1 MCRLAPWVLILNFEN
16 VTIHSNVSKD
26 SLRTRLL
33 QLECHFTWDLL
44 KEDITLQDLEER
56 VCNQIQFL
64 TTKSK
69 ATSYNLLAYTRYLQG
84 HNEEALESLG
94 KAEKEIQGEDASGA
108 EVRSVVTWSNLA
120 WMSYHMDLLADAQ
133 AYADRVE
140 RACQALSS
148 RFPYKAEWPEIL
160 TEEGW
165 ASLTFGGKY
174 YERAKACFE
183 KALKQEPNNPEFNS
197 GFAIAIY
204 RLENIASG
212 NFPAD
217 APSLHA
223 LRRAVRL
230 NPDDTPVQVFLGLRL
245 QDVNRE
251 AEGEKYIQEALEQ
264 MSSVPYVLRYAAK
277 FYRRKGTLEKSL
289 QLLEEAARFTPN
301 SGFVH
306 HQKGLCYRARINK
319 IKKAT
324 NYQLRGRDNE
334 DLKELIS
341 LATIQFEKFVEK
353 KPKFVFAYID
363 LANMYAEGDDYD
375 KAEVNF
381 QKALHLERLTDG
393 EKQQIHLNYGR
404 FQEFHRKSQAGALHH
419 YLEGLKIK
427 RESEERE
434 KLKGALR
441 RLVSRRLRCNPADA
455 ESLGLLR
462 SLGQL
467 SRGGD

>member
-1 MCRLAPWVLILNFEN
+1 MGDHEEMSGKGTECTGN
-16 VTIHSNVSKD
+16 VAKD

-44 KEDITLQDLEER
+44 KEDIALQDLEER

-94 KAEKEIQGEDASGA
+94 KAEKEIQGEDASRA
-108 EVRSVVTWSNLA
+108 EVRSVVTWGNLA
-120 WMSYHMDLLADAQ
+120 WMHYHTDHLAEAQ
-133 AYADRVE
+133 AYADKVE
-140 RACQALSS
+140 CVCRALSGP
-148 RFPYKAEWPEIL
+148 FPCKVEWAEVL
-160 TEEGW
+160 SEEGW
-165 ASLTFGGKY
+165 ALLTFGFKY

-212 NFPAD
+212 NSPAD
-217 APSLHA
+217 APSLQA

-251 AEGEKYIQEALEQ
+251 AEGEKYIQEALER

-277 FYRRKGTLEKSL
+277 FYRRKGALEKSL
-289 QLLEEAARFTPN
+289 QLLDEAARFTPT

-306 HQKGLCYRARINK
+306 HQKGLCYRAQINK

-324 NYQLRGRDNE
+324 NYQPRGRDKD

-363 LANMYAEGDDYD
+363 LANMYAEGIDYEN
-375 KAEVNF
+375 AEVNF
-381 QKALHLERLTDG
+381 QKVLRLEKLTDG

-404 FQEFHRKSQAGALHH
+404 FQEFHRKSQASALHH

-427 RESEERE
+427 RESQERE
-434 KLKGALR
+434 KLKRAVH
-441 RLVSRRLRCNPADA
+441 RLVSRGRRRNPADA

-467 SRGGD
+467 SREGD